1 MAEES
6 FQEGASD
13 DAAAVST
20 AGEGSGAADTKGA
33 PTAGAEASKAAEA
46 PLAAGDGKG
55 AGAPAVAA
63 KGATL
68 AAGADVAAD
77 DAAKAAE
84 TDKAAKPYW
93 DEKWRE
99 KIAEHVA
106 AGDKKVFDKELK
118 RLQRIADPAGIYGM
132 YRELEGRFT
141 GGGLV
146 KLPGKDSKPEEVAAF
161 HKALGV
167 PEKAEDY
174 FKDLQLENGAVIG
187 ADDKP
192 FFEKFAADMHQVGM
206 TPEQMKKAASWYYK
220 DQEDR
225 AARQDEADDTFR
237 REAETKLKEELGPSY
252 KRVTSA
258 ISSIFA
264 AAPGGSDPNNP
275 SSLFNRLLSGRTSDG
290 RVIGNDPDMVRFLAS
305 MVQEINPEMSV
316 VEPGN
321 QGGMSIDA
329 ELAQIDKSRRE
340 NRAAYNKDYKM
351 QARERELIEAQM
363 KIQSRQRA

>member
-6 FQEGASD
+6 FTEGASD
-13 DAAAVST
+13 DAAVST
-20 AGEGSGAADTKGA
+20 AGEGAGAADTKGA
-33 PTAGAEASKAAEA
+33 AATAGAEAGKAGEA
-46 PLAAGDGKG
+46 APAGDGKG
-55 AGAPAVAA
+55 AGTPAVAA
-63 KGATL
+63 QGKTL
-68 AAGADVAAD
+68 AAGGDVAAE
-77 DAAKAAE
+77 DAAKEAEAA
-84 TDKAAKPYW
+84 KANKPYW

-106 AGDKKVFDKELK
+106 AGDKKTYDKELK
-118 RLQRIADPAGIYGM
+118 RLQRINDPAGIYGM

-146 KLPGKDSKPEEVAAF
+146 KVPGKDAKPEDVAAF

-167 PEKAEDY
+167 PEKPEDY
-174 FKDLQLENGAVIG
+174 FKDIQLENGATIG
-187 ADDKP
+187 NEDKP
-192 FFEKFAADMHQVGM
+192 FIDSFAAAVH
-206 TPEQMKKAASWYYK
+206 KAGAPPAVVSAALNWYFK

-225 AARQDEADDTFR
+225 AAAQDDADDTFR
-237 REAETKLKEELGPSY
+237 REAESKLKEELGPAY
-252 KRVTSA
+252 KRMTNA

-264 AAPGGSDPNNP
+264 AAPGGSDPSNP
-275 SSLFNRLLSGRTSDG
+275 NSLFSRLLSGRTSDG
-290 RVIGNDPDMVRFLAS
+290 RIIGNDPDMVRFLAS

-329 ELAQIDKSRRE
+329 ELASIDKARRE

-351 QARERELIEAQM
+351 QARERELIEAQQ
-363 KIQSRQRA
+363 KVQSRQRA

>member
-1 MAEES
+1 
-6 FQEGASD
+6 
-13 DAAAVST
+13 
-20 AGEGSGAADTKGA
+20 
-33 PTAGAEASKAAEA
+33 
-46 PLAAGDGKG
+46 
-55 AGAPAVAA
+55 VAA

-68 AAGADVAAD
+68 AAGADVAAE
-77 DAAKAAE
+77 DAAKEAEAA
-84 TDKAAKPYW
+84 KGNKPYW

-99 KIAEHVA
+99 RIAEHVA
-106 AGDKKVFDKELK
+106 AGDQKIFKKELA

-132 YRELEGRFT
+132 YRELEGKFT

-146 KLPGKDSKPEEVAAF
+146 KVPGPDAKPEDVAAF

-167 PEKAEDY
+167 PEKPEDY
-174 FKDLQLENGAVIG
+174 FKDLQLENGAVVG
-187 ADDKP
+187 SEDKP
-192 FFEKFAADMHQVGM
+192 FIDSFAQAVH
-206 TPEQMKKAASWYYK
+206 KAGAPPAVVSAALNWYYK

-225 AARQDEADDTFR
+225 AAAQDEADDTFR
-237 REAETKLKEELGPSY
+237 REAESTLKEELGPSY

-258 ISSIFA
+258 IASIFSV
-264 AAPGGSDPNNP
+264 APGGSDPNNP
-275 SSLFNRLLSGRTSDG
+275 GSLFNRLLSGRTADG

-305 MVQEINPEMSV
+305 IAKEINPEMSV

-351 QARERELIEAQM
+351 QARERELLEAQM